1 MNVFW
6 TDVPC
11 VSSIIFLVEEP
22 ADLISLA
29 AASYITDLH
38 SEANL
43 AEESK
48 AEHGS
53 DEILS
58 HCVMVVVTVLL

>member
-1 MNVFW
+1 M
-6 TDVPC
+6 
-11 VSSIIFLVEEP
+11 FLVEEP

-29 AASYITDLH
+29 AGSYSTDLH

-58 HCVMVVVTVLL
+58 HCIMVVVTVLL